1 MMGYLFGKREKA
13 NDFASFYDFITEYLT
28 PEGFQLFAHVNGWL
42 PDYYNPPDARSIVE
56 LLFMYARFKNFAR
69 PDSGLSAITRAL
81 EQSATELG
89 AKLYKNEK
97 IKFMEEY
104 HEDQFKLMTTNYAV
118 SVKKLVLAVPPQP
131 MNEIKGSVAEKIKND
146 SIFQSVGIFE
156 AFKGFAVFEEAWWQ
170 YNSTGSRYLADEQRM
185 VSTSDCL
192 GSIFPYK

>member
-56 LLFMYARFKNFAR
+56 LILMYARFKNFAR

-104 HEDQFKLMTTNYAV
+104 HEDQFKLITTNYAV
-118 SVKKLVLAVPPQP
+118 SAKKLVLAVPPQP

-146 SIFQSVGIFE
+146 SIFQSVGMYE